1 MKTESKIRNKK
12 YGNCKNSVVV
22 VLIMVIIKM
31 TVVTILMMMMM
42 ILDDHRQHYYVCTSV
57 HFGDRYSVN
66 SYRLQNAVD
75 VAFQWHPSLW
85 EEANEGKD
93 NQRSLLLPCDMVS
106 DYCCCSQMNSFFVA
120 PCLPKDFEGNKP
132 TLTNTHSN
140 LIFWTRANAMTQER
154 RNPGQTRQQA
164 DKLLHITHTKLFA
177 FKLFTKKKK
186 KKKAFLP
193 ANSCLSPHALIKV
206 PFWENFRTRPLQ

>member
-1 MKTESKIRNKK
+1 MILDIEQKHTKKHHEDRRENSMKTESKIRNKK

-75 VAFQWHPSLW
+75 VAFQ
-85 EEANEGKD
+85 
-93 NQRSLLLPCDMVS
+93 
-106 DYCCCSQMNSFFVA
+106 
-120 PCLPKDFEGNKP
+120 
-132 TLTNTHSN
+132 
-140 LIFWTRANAMTQER
+140 
-154 RNPGQTRQQA
+154 
-164 DKLLHITHTKLFA
+164 
-177 FKLFTKKKK
+177 
-186 KKKAFLP
+186 
-193 ANSCLSPHALIKV
+193 
-206 PFWENFRTRPLQ
+206 